1 MKKLNNLQ
9 NEIDKKFKK
18 NKPASLE
25 KRQKIKKYVT
35 GGFETEIE
43 YLGLSIPELRSFFK
57 KEINYEVL
65 TIHQQFLIFQQNW
78 FQANSWEQKA
88 LSLFWLETLSS
99 ENLLKIGKKLL
110 TWSKII
116 DNWAHSDSLCSTYA
130 KIFELDPNLF
140 MSTYQK
146 WNTHSNPWFRRI
158 SMVGLLYYSR
168 SRKKVPE
175 FKFVSEFVENNL
187 RHNHYYVQKAV
198 GWTLRELYNVYPTET
213 LSFLTKNIL
222 NISSVAWVASSEKLD
237 IKTKKQLLILRR
249 SK

>member
-130 KIFELDPNLF
+130 KIFELDPK
-140 MSTYQK
+140 STHLDYLLTRLINKTEQ
-146 WNTHSNPWFRRI
+146 NMNHSF
-158 SMVGLLYYSR
+158 
-168 SRKKVPE
+168 
-175 FKFVSEFVENNL
+175 
-187 RHNHYYVQKAV
+187 
-198 GWTLRELYNVYPTET
+198 
-213 LSFLTKNIL
+213 
-222 NISSVAWVASSEKLD
+222 
-237 IKTKKQLLILRR
+237 
-249 SK
+249 SKSLESITRFSTCW